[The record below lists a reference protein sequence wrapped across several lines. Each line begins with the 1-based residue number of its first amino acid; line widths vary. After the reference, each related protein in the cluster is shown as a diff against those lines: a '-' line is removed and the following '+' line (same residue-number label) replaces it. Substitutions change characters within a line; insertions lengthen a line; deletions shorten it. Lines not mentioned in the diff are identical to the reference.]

1 VKHFCQDNAISQ
13 QNLDNITELISK
25 LPEAEI
31 ILDGFK
37 FKGINDIVQDQMVK
51 KIRNTEEKNDKSSLN
66 RTIEAIKRN
75 RPQLIDYYFK
85 NKERLTNFYN
95 NKIDNLKE

>member
-25 LPEAEI
+25 LPEDEI

-37 FKGINDIVQDQMVK
+37 FKGINDIAQDKMVK
-51 KIRNTEEKNDKSSLN
+51 KIRNTEEMNDESSLN
-66 RTIEAIKRN
+66 RTIEAIKRS
-75 RPQLIDYYFK
+75 RPQLIEYYIK
-85 NKERLTNFYN
+85 NQERLKNFYN
-95 NKIDNLKE
+95 NKTGNLTE